1 MTFDLRVHNAGEDDG
16 PGFAVRDYKIMRCD
30 HSSFYRSEHYHD
42 KTQMTLVSPTREY
55 FAIGQGDDDVGES
68 EVYIG
73 TQHQLADGTWSEL
86 LDDHCCDYDEIRAT
100 QVGVLD
106 NVKPSDVAAMGRKVV
121 EAL

>member
-1 MTFDLRVHNAGEDDG
+1 MFDLRVHNAGEDDG

-30 HSSFYRSEHYHD
+30 WDYVKRQGDNYKFHTEPTTYEFY
-42 KTQMTLVSPTREY
+42 
-55 FAIGQGDDDVGES
+55 AIGQGDDDVGES

-73 TQHQLADGTWSEL
+73 TQYQMPDGTWSKL
-86 LDDHCCDYDEIRAT
+86 MDDQVCDYFPDSAT
-100 QVGVLD
+100 QVGVLT